1 MTKKLPKLSD
11 YAEDVQ
17 KCMRCG
23 FCRNLCPTF
32 NSINWEAGSPRGRM
46 QLAKAFLDGDIE
58 FTDYMKERIYE
69 CALCGYCTWRCP
81 AGVKTIDVVK
91 AARAHMLENKASP
104 QNVQALLGNLSKEH
118 NLYGL
123 SHTMRTDWLGYPWI
137 GLKDKVELSRKG
149 AQVLYFVGCICSYS
163 GKKNM
168 TGKATAQILSKTGA
182 DWTLLGND
190 EWCCGD
196 PSMLSGDFGFALESA
211 RHNVGMAQDLGVKK
225 VVTSCA
231 GCYRMWKQEY
241 PALLD
246 ENPGIEVQHI
256 SQYITEALQ
265 SGKLKLSKELKT
277 TLTYHDPCELGRLGE
292 VFDEPRQILKAVPG
306 VEFKEMAKNRY
317 LSRCC
322 GGGGD
327 LKVAYPDMSMEV
339 GTRRLK
345 EAQDTGAKG
354 IVSCCPACELQ
365 LSDVAQ
371 KNGVPMQ
378 VFNIAEIVARAMAP

>member
-1 MTKKLPKLSD
+1 MAPKLPKLSD

-23 FCRNLCPTF
+23 FCRTLCPTF
-32 NSINWEAGSPRGRM
+32 SSISWEAGSPRGRM
-46 QLAKAFLDGDIE
+46 QLAKAFLDGEVE
-58 FTDYMKERIYE
+58 FTDYIQERIFE
-69 CALCGYCTWRCP
+69 CALCGYCLWRCP

-91 AARAHMLENKASP
+91 AARAYMLEHKETP
-104 QNVQALLGNLSKEH
+104 QSVEALLANLSGEH

-123 SHTMRTDWLGYPWI
+123 SHGMRSDWLGYPWI
-137 GLKDKVELSRKG
+137 GLKDKVEVGKKG
-149 AQVLYFVGCICSYS
+149 ADVLYFVGCICSYS

-168 TGKATAQILSKTGA
+168 TGKATAQILSKVGA

-196 PSMLSGDFGFALESA
+196 PALLSGDYASALETA
-211 RHNVGMAQDLGVKK
+211 RHNVEKARALGVKK

-241 PALLD
+241 PILLGED
-246 ENPGIEVQHI
+246 LGLEVSHI
-256 SQYITEALQ
+256 SQYIVGALKNG
-265 SGKLKLSKELKT
+265 SLKLGRELKSVV
-277 TLTYHDPCELGRLGE
+277 TYHDPCELGRLGDILE
-292 VFDEPRQILKAVPG
+292 EPREILRTIPG
-306 VEFKEMAKNRY
+306 VEFREMAKNRY

-327 LKVAYPDMSMEV
+327 LKVAYPDLSMEV
-339 GTRRLK
+339 GTRRLN
-345 EAQDTGAKG
+345 EARDTGARI
-354 IVSCCPACELQ
+354 IVSSCPACELQ

-371 KNGVPMQ
+371 KNGVPIQ
-378 VFNIAEIVARAMAP
+378 VLNIAEIVVRAMTS